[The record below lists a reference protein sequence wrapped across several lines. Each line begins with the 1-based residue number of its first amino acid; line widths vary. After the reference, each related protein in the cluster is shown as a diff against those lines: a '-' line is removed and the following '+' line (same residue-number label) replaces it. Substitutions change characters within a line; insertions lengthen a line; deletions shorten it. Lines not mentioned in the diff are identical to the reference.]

1 MLCPSLPNQ
10 GGKLIIL
17 ANSYGFVISSPHKG
31 AAEYSRPTRFRET
44 A

>member
-17 ANSYGFVISSPHKG
+17 ANSYGFVISSLLK
-31 AAEYSRPTRFRET
+31 AAAGNFRPTRSRET